1 MKLRF
6 KTAEVPLAV
15 QFLRGLSLSGS
26 QSRARSKLV
35 KQLAEALNAA
45 SEDEIELYKQYSE
58 TDAAGELVKDDQGRF
73 ITPPEKQA
81 ELNSEHEKLMAEPI
95 VIDGGMYA
103 EQIAGL
109 QQVLADYDGQL
120 SGDDAQIY
128 DRILDEF
135 ESED

>member
-26 QSRARSKLV
+26 HSRARSKLV
-35 KQLAEALNAA
+35 KQLAEALKAA

-81 ELNSEHEKLMAEPI
+81 ELNAEHEKLMAEPI

-109 QQVLADYDGQL
+109 QQVLSDYDGQL

-135 ESED
+135 ESEE

>member
-26 QSRARSKLV
+26 HSRARSKLV

-135 ESED
+135 ESEE

>member
-58 TDAAGELVKDDQGRF
+58 TDATGELVKDDQGRF

-81 ELNSEHEKLMAEPI
+81 ELNAEHEKLMAEPI